1 MDRLT
6 KQAGDGFSIDC
17 EKCPKRGQCNDSAD
31 CVEALSNR
39 LAAYENTGLTP
50 DEIVK
55 MGMMFEDSKRY
66 SGRLELKIKAYE
78 DAEQAGQLL
87 RLPFIAMIERSLQDG
102 VMKPR
107 RDQTHNGRYAVV
119 YRDPSKWKSPLIDI
133 CGTHYNTQ
141 QAEARCAELHNKR
154 KE

>member
-1 MDRLT
+1 MERLT
-6 KQAGDGFSIDC
+6 N
-17 EKCPKRGQCNDSAD
+17 KREAD
-31 CVEALSNR
+31 QQRKNYERRLENGYPR
-39 LAAYENTGLTP
+39 NIPEERFLKLAAYEDTGLSP
-50 DEIVK
+50 EDVK
-55 MGMMFEDSKRY
+55 AMYETVEAVGAP
-66 SGRLELKIKAYE
+66 LWKIKE
-78 DAEQAGQLL
+78 LWDAEQAGQLL

-102 VMKPR
+102 VMKPQ

-141 QAEARCAELHNKR
+141 QAEVRCAELHNKR

>member
-17 EKCPKRGQCNDSAD
+17 EKCPKREQCNDSAD

-50 DEIVK
+50 DEIIK

-78 DAEQAGQLL
+78 A
-87 RLPFIAMIERSLQDG
+87 
-102 VMKPR
+102 
-107 RDQTHNGRYAVV
+107 
-119 YRDPSKWKSPLIDI
+119 
-133 CGTHYNTQ
+133 
-141 QAEARCAELHNKR
+141 AELHNKR